1 MNTLKK
7 FFNCL
12 ANEQKLFRRAIL
24 VWAMVIITYWSF
36 FLMDVTIVTT
46 ISNAGAAMVATIFG
60 ILTTVIG
67 LYQYLRNKDDDRES
81 GGR

>member
-1 MNTLKK
+1 
-7 FFNCL
+7 
-12 ANEQKLFRRAIL
+12 
-24 VWAMVIITYWSF
+24 
-36 FLMDVTIVTT
+36 MDVTIVTT

-67 LYQYLRNKDDDRES
+67 LYQYLRNKDDERAN